1 MIFGVSAPKFV
12 FDYGVE
18 ETEQTV
24 LLDYVIPTQDKP
36 EPDIIEHKSV
46 INGHRE
52 HILKGNHWIFE
63 VRLNLYKYTNPRS
76 KYEEIKQYEGLD
88 VTLFRHRD
96 GDPFKDSSG
105 TEVLF
110 TLVSVTEAYL
120 TQIDYKDVLY
130 LTFKSKDYI
139 DRSDG
144 STVIPQLEEIIMS
157 NSY

>member
-12 FDYGVE
+12 IDYGGE
-18 ETEQTV
+18 SEATV
-24 LLDYVIPTQDKP
+24 LLDYCIPTQDKP

-52 HILKGNHWIFE
+52 HILKGIHWIFE
-63 VRLNLYKYTNPRS
+63 VRVNLFKYTDPRS
-76 KYEEIKQYEGLD
+76 KYEEIKQYEGQD

-96 GDPFKDSSG
+96 GEPYKDNG
-105 TEVLF
+105 GNEVLF
-110 TLVSVTEAYL
+110 SLVSVTEAYL
-120 TQIDYKDVLY
+120 TQIDYKDILY
-130 LTFKSKDYI
+130 LQFKSKDYI

-144 STVIPQLEEIIMS
+144 STVVPQLEEIIMS